1 MRNRRQD
8 SVWIAMAILFSV
20 AVGAAGASC
29 DSLAGL
35 KLQDANVTA
44 ATVIAAGAFRPATGS
59 AAPFKDLPEFC
70 RVEGVIQPSA
80 DSHIEF
86 EVWMPVTGWNNR
98 YLGVGNGGF
107 AGSIYY
113 AGLAAGVK
121 YGYAVSS
128 TDTGHKGSATDAA
141 WALGHFDKIV
151 DFGYRA
157 VHETSDKS
165 KAIIRAFYGGNPKHT
180 YFNGCSN
187 GGRQALLEAQ
197 RYPADYDGIM
207 AGAPANYWT
216 HLLADGV
223 WDMQAL
229 DESPAT
235 FISGNQLRA
244 VEAAALAACDADDG
258 VKDGVIGD
266 PSKCHFDPAV
276 IACKGAASDSCL
288 TEAQVGALKKVYEGA
303 RNSKGEQIHPGFFPG
318 GESGFTGWAA
328 WITGLQQGRSLQH
341 AFGAGFFAD
350 MMFQD
355 PAWDY
360 KKFNFDQDV
369 KSTDDKMGPILNA
382 TDANLDTF
390 RKRGGKLIIYHGWS
404 DAAISPRN
412 SVNYYTSVLGKMGG
426 KQAGEFVELYM
437 VPGMQHCGGGPGV
450 TEFGGADP
458 APSDPQHSMSIALER
473 WVESSVA
480 PAEIVAT
487 KYKADGNP
495 ASGVVRTRPL
505 CPYPQ
510 VAKYKGSGSTDEA
523 ANFVCAA
530 GN

>member
-1 MRNRRQD
+1 
-8 SVWIAMAILFSV
+8 
-20 AVGAAGASC
+20 
-29 DSLAGL
+29 L
-35 KLQDANVTA
+35 KHA
-44 ATVIAAGAFRPATGS
+44 
-59 AAPFKDLPEFC
+59 
-70 RVEGVIQPSA
+70 
-80 DSHIEF
+80 
-86 EVWMPVTGWNNR
+86 
-98 YLGVGNGGF
+98 
-107 AGSIYY
+107 
-113 AGLAAGVK
+113 
-121 YGYAVSS
+121 
-128 TDTGHKGSATDAA
+128 
-141 WALGHFDKIV
+141 
-151 DFGYRA
+151 
-157 VHETSDKS
+157 
-165 KAIIRAFYGGNPKHT
+165 

-197 RYPADYDGIM
+197 RYPADYDGIV

-235 FISGNQLRA
+235 YISGNQLRA
-244 VEAAALAACDADDG
+244 VESAALAACDAEDG

-266 PSKCHFDPAV
+266 PGRCHFDPAV
-276 IACKGAASDSCL
+276 LACKGAASDRCL
-288 TEAQVGALKKVYEGA
+288 TEAQIGALKKVYEGA
-303 RNSKGEQIHPGFFPG
+303 RNSKGELIHPGFVPG

-360 KKFNFDQDV
+360 TKFNFDHDV
-369 KSTDDKMGPILNA
+369 RSTDDKMGPILNA
-382 TDANLDTF
+382 TDANLEKF
-390 RKRGGKLIIYHGWS
+390 KKRGGKLIMYHGWS
-404 DAAISPRN
+404 DAAISPVN
-412 SVNYYTSVLGKMGG
+412 SVNYYNSVVGKMGH

-437 VPGMQHCGGGPGV
+437 VPGMQRCGGGPGV
-450 TEFGGADP
+450 TEFGAAGPTA
-458 APSDPQHSMSIALER
+458 SDPQHSVSIAIER
-473 WVESSVA
+473 WVEDGVA
-480 PAEIVAT
+480 PAEIIAA

-510 VAKYKGSGSTDEA
+510 VAKYKGSGSTDDA